1 MPRNEQ
7 EINVLL
13 ILEVLGRPKE
23 HILSAL
29 TGLIEQLNKEKG
41 VKVLAKNIKE
51 PRELKQEEQP
61 AQAQQ
66 QELYVTFAEVEIQV
80 TSLFDLVGV
89 MFKYMPSHVEIISP
103 EDISSTN
110 ADWNDMLNDLTRRLH
125 AYDEVARVMQ
135 MENAILKNQL
145 KIILEQQKKHAE
157 EHEKHQHAETL
168 EKKSGN
174 KGKKQDKKD
183 LKKSSKPKKKK

>member
-1 MPRNEQ
+1 MPRDEQ
-7 EINVLL
+7 EINALL

-23 HILSAL
+23 HIVSAL
-29 TGLIEQLNKEKG
+29 TQLVEQLNQEKG

-51 PRELKQEEQP
+51 PRELKQEEQS

-66 QELYVTFAEVEIQV
+66 QGLYVTFAEVEIQV
-80 TSLFDLVGV
+80 MSLFDLVGI
-89 MFKYMPSHVEIISP
+89 MFKYMPSHVEILSP

-135 MENAILKNQL
+135 MENAILKSQL
-145 KIILEQQKKHAE
+145 KAVLEHQKKHAE
-157 EHEKHQHAETL
+157 EHEKQHL
-168 EKKSGN
+168 KSDGSEKKSE
-174 KGKKQDKKD
+174 KKESKKD
-183 LKKSSKPKKKK
+183 LKKSAKPKKKK

>member
-1 MPRNEQ
+1 MPRDEQ
-7 EINVLL
+7 EINALL

-23 HILSAL
+23 HIFSAL
-29 TGLIEQLNKEKG
+29 AGLIEQLNKEKG

-51 PRELKQEEQP
+51 PRELKKEEQP

-80 TSLFDLVGV
+80 TSLFDLIGV
-89 MFKYMPSHVEIISP
+89 MFKYMPSHVEILSP
-103 EDISSTN
+103 ENISSSN

-157 EHEKHQHAETL
+157 EHEMHHHAEAP
-168 EKKSGN
+168 EKKGES
-174 KGKKQDKKD
+174 KGKQDKKD
-183 LKKSSKPKKKK
+183 LKKPSKPKKKK